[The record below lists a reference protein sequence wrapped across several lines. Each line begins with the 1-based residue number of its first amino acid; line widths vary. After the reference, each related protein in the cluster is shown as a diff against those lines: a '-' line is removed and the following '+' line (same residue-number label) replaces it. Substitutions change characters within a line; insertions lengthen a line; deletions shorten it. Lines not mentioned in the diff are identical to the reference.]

1 MLFVVG
7 EAVVGRTHISQLKRT
22 TLVHILFSFKPPP
35 PNPTSLLTVI
45 WLEAEHCGVPG
56 WAECAT
62 TSPTSNVAP
71 YSTGCLKNTRDR
83 QTWRSGT
90 WRMEKKAERERERG
104 RVTTLERLEGTNK
117 GFFLVAI
124 LIDKH
129 CSPRSVSP
137 FTMLF
142 NNHFFLSFSLPWKDY
157 GGRSRPLEKWENML
171 QKRLRKEKRCC
182 TKRKN
187 KGGVGKLE

>member
-1 MLFVVG
+1 MAGSGALRCSR
-7 EAVVGRTHISQLKRT
+7 VGRMCYYIPRLLMLPLIQLAVWKTPETDRHDGVVRGGWKRKQ
-22 TLVHILFSFKPPP
+22 S
-35 PNPTSLLTVI
+35 
-45 WLEAEHCGVPG
+45 
-56 WAECAT
+56 
-62 TSPTSNVAP
+62 
-71 YSTGCLKNTRDR
+71 
-83 QTWRSGT
+83 
-90 WRMEKKAERERERG
+90 ERERE

-129 CSPRSVSP
+129 CSPRSVSA

-142 NNHFFLSFSLPWKDY
+142 NNYFFLSFSLLLKDY